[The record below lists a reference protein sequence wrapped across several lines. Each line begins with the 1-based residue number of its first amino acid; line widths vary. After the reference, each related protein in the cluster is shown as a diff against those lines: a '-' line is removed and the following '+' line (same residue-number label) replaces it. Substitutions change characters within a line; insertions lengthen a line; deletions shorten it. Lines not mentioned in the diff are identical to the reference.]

1 MHYFCTVALWV
12 MLNRFRKGFPP
23 VFNYKLGL
31 GFRVRV
37 RVLGLEL
44 GFRVGVR
51 VYREIWP
58 LLFTPCQLMH
68 YFCTVALWV
77 MLNRFRKGFP
87 PVFNYK
93 LGLGLGL
100 GFRVLGLELGF
111 RVGVRVYREIWP
123 LLFTPCQLMHYFCTV
138 ALWVMLNR
146 FRKGFPPVF
155 NYKLGLGL
163 GFRV

>member
-1 MHYFCTVALWV
+1 M
-12 MLNRFRKGFPP
+12 
-23 VFNYKLGL
+23 
-31 GFRVRV
+31 
-37 RVLGLEL
+37 EL

-93 LGLGLGL
+93 LGLG
-100 GFRVLGLELGF
+100 FRVEG
-111 RVGVRVYREIWP
+111 
-123 LLFTPCQLMHYFCTV
+123 
-138 ALWVMLNR
+138 
-146 FRKGFPPVF
+146 
-155 NYKLGLGL
+155 LGLGL
-163 GFRV
+163 QLGFIAKYG

>member
-1 MHYFCTVALWV
+1 M
-12 MLNRFRKGFPP
+12 
-23 VFNYKLGL
+23 
-31 GFRVRV
+31 VRV
-37 RVLGLEL
+37 RVGVRVYREIWLGLGLEL

-93 LGLGLGL
+93 LG
-100 GFRVLGLELGF
+100 
-111 RVGVRVYREIWP
+111 
-123 LLFTPCQLMHYFCTV
+123 
-138 ALWVMLNR
+138 
-146 FRKGFPPVF
+146 
-155 NYKLGLGL
+155 
-163 GFRV
+163 